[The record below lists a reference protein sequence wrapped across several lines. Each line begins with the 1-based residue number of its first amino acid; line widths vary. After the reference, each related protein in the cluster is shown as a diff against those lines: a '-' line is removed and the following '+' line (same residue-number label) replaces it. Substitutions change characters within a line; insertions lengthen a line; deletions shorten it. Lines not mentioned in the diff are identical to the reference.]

1 LEMAAWNRQRLVK
14 IRDGARSER
23 RIGASA
29 TRRRVR
35 RRLAGN
41 GRLPAGDAGRGRPP
55 LSPVGIG
62 YTPRARSV
70 RGGSDIACSTRVR
83 RLRWRSTPGARRSV
97 VRARWRPSFRAQI
110 GVMASA
116 AVALSHAPLV
126 GQPWG
131 HFDGSGRCRRDTG
144 NYLRPF

>member
-1 LEMAAWNRQRLVK
+1 MADLTYVKTHSGWVYVAFIIDVCSRFVVGRQASRSLRSDLAIDALEMAAWNRQRLVK

-55 LSPVGIG
+55 LSPVGI
-62 YTPRARSV
+62 PV
-70 RGGSDIACSTRVR
+70 
-83 RLRWRSTPGARRSV
+83 L
-97 VRARWRPSFRAQI
+97 
-110 GVMASA
+110 
-116 AVALSHAPLV
+116 
-126 GQPWG
+126 
-131 HFDGSGRCRRDTG
+131 
-144 NYLRPF
+144 